1 MQAES
6 QAELCNTQTNTS
18 HTSSGKVV
26 LCFGTFDLLHVG
38 HVRILQR
45 AAAFG
50 TKLFVGV
57 SSDAFTKKKKARLPV
72 YSEKDRLQIVA
83 AIKGVSG
90 VFLEESME
98 KKREYLVKFSADVL
112 VMGDDWQDKF
122 DHLSDI
128 VQVVYLPRTP
138 SISTTGTIE
147 KTKTI
152 GK

>member
-1 MQAES
+1 MQAEVDNAVTETVES
-6 QAELCNTQTNTS
+6 
-18 HTSSGKVV
+18 KVV

-57 SSDAFTKKKKARLPV
+57 SSDAFTQKKKARLPV
-72 YSEKDRLQIVA
+72 YSEKDRMQIVA

-90 VFLEESME
+90 VFLEEAME
-98 KKREYLVKFSADVL
+98 KKREYLVKFGADVL

-138 SISTTGTIE
+138 AISTTDTIK
-147 KTKTI
+147 KTRAIET
-152 GK
+152 